1 MQAQLAP
8 LNGMVAC
15 DLNGDSFL
23 DLVINGN
30 DYGNE
35 VVNGQYDAM
44 NGLVMLGN
52 GKGQFKPLSLQQ
64 SGYYVP
70 GDAKGLAALS
80 VGNSMAF
87 AATQNRKK
95 LQLFSLKQ
103 RGKVVRFK
111 ADDVSAII
119 HFTNESKRKLEIN
132 YGTSFLSQSS
142 GFIQVNNNMG
152 RIEILNRK
160 GIKRML
166 GKTDW

>member
-1 MQAQLAP
+1 
-8 LNGMVAC
+8 
-15 DLNGDSFL
+15 
-23 DLVINGN
+23 
-30 DYGNE
+30 
-35 VVNGQYDAM
+35 M

-70 GDAKGLAALS
+70 GDAKGLAALT

-103 RGKVVRFK
+103 QGKVVRFK

-119 HFTNESKRKLEIN
+119 HFANESKRKLEIN

-166 GKTDW
+166 VKTDW